1 MSYFH
6 DNLPPGLDDDP
17 DDLVSLCVG
26 ILISL
31 SVILAVALVV
41 TILVLPGAC
50 HASSRWSPAVE
61 ARLVEAWPDVLA
73 AADLAGVDPLDL
85 ASQAIVETAVRPI
98 EGWYEPV
105 LGVLQVRPAT
115 WRRLLAGAGYDD
127 HDLMD
132 SVWGWYAA
140 AEVLAYLRAQ
150 YGREGALLQCLW
162 SDGLA
167 ALRYRQDCLYSRQV
181 ARHGRHVA
189 GMLGRQSGRDVVAL
203 GEQP

>member
-1 MSYFH
+1 MT
-6 DNLPPGLDDDP
+6 DQNIVLA
-17 DDLVSLCVG
+17 VSLAL
-26 ILISL
+26 LI
-31 SVILAVALVV
+31 ALPA
-41 TILVLPGAC
+41 TAR
-50 HASSRWSPAVE
+50 ASSRWSPAVE
-61 ARLVEAWPDVLA
+61 ERLVEAWPDVLA

-85 ASQAIVETAVRPI
+85 AAQAIVETAVRPI

-127 HDLMD
+127 SDLMD
-132 SVWGWYAA
+132 PTWGWYAA
-140 AEVLAYLRAQ
+140 AEVLSYLRAQ

-189 GMLGRQSGRDVVAL
+189 GMLGRQQGRAVVAM
-203 GEQP
+203 GDQQ

>member
-1 MSYFH
+1 MSFFH
-6 DNLPPGLDDDP
+6 DNLPPRIDDDP

-41 TILVLPGAC
+41 TILVLPATAR
-50 HASSRWSPAVE
+50 ASSRWSPAVE
-61 ARLVEAWPDVLA
+61 ARLVQAWPDVLA

-115 WRRLLAGAGYDD
+115 WRRLLGGGG
-127 HDLMD
+127 
-132 SVWGWYAA
+132 S
-140 AEVLAYLRAQ
+140 
-150 YGREGALLQCLW
+150 
-162 SDGLA
+162 
-167 ALRYRQDCLYSRQV
+167 
-181 ARHGRHVA
+181 
-189 GMLGRQSGRDVVAL
+189 
-203 GEQP
+203 

>member
-1 MSYFH
+1 MT
-6 DNLPPGLDDDP
+6 DLQNLPPDLDDERADNI
-17 DDLVSLCVG
+17 CVG
-26 ILISL
+26 ILIALIVIL
-31 SVILAVALVV
+31 SVALAV
-41 TILVLPGAC
+41 TIPATC
-50 HASSRWSPAVE
+50 RASSRWSPAVE
-61 ARLVEAWPDVLA
+61 ERLVEAWPDVLA
-73 AADLAGVDPLDL
+73 AAELAGVDPLDL

-127 HDLMD
+127 SDLMD
-132 SVWGWYAA
+132 EVWGWYAA
-140 AEVLAYLRAQ
+140 AEVMGYLRAQ

-167 ALRYRQDCLYSRQV
+167 ALSYRVDCLYSRQV

-189 GMLGRQSGRDVVAL
+189 GMLGRQSGRDVVAQ
-203 GEQP
+203 EPR

>member
-1 MSYFH
+1 MT
-6 DNLPPGLDDDP
+6 
-17 DDLVSLCVG
+17 DLQNIVLAVSLAL
-26 ILISL
+26 LI
-31 SVILAVALVV
+31 ALPA
-41 TILVLPGAC
+41 TAR
-50 HASSRWSPAVE
+50 ASSRWSPAVE
-61 ARLVEAWPDVLA
+61 ERLVEAWPDVEA
-73 AADLAGVDPLDL
+73 SAELAGVPTIAL
-85 ASQAIVETAVRPI
+85 AAQAVTETGVRPI

-127 HDLMD
+127 SDLMD
-132 SVWGWYAA
+132 EVWGWYAA

-189 GMLGRQSGRDVVAL
+189 GMLGRQQGRDVVAL
-203 GEQP
+203 EGER